1 MQQEFFNY
9 IDELY
14 LKDGDKPQS
23 FAPPTN
29 INKVSYFVHQIV
41 LKNDP
46 GLINKTLLVN
56 GTPIWVLIF
65 YLIRAGLYL
74 EADELVQRVV
84 NSSTSLT
91 KISLFT

>member
-1 MQQEFFNY
+1 M
-9 IDELY
+9 
-14 LKDGDKPQS
+14 
-23 FAPPTN
+23 
-29 INKVSYFVHQIV
+29 

-46 GLINKTLLVN
+46 DLINKTLLVN

-74 EADELVQRVV
+74 EADEWFNVV

-91 KISLFT
+91 KFPCLRKELCGKH